1 MSEPEIDTPSWV
13 EDLLAHPGFACS
25 QPSHVHFRQNLT
37 RETIIK
43 AINAFE
49 NGDQLLHGAACE
61 YLLHDDVNDIICALT
76 CLFVVGTAED
86 VTIVEPLI
94 KHPSESV
101 RKAAKTCL
109 FEIKRRIC

>member
-1 MSEPEIDTPSWV
+1 MSDPEHDRPSWV
-13 EDLLAHPGFACS
+13 EDLLAHPGFVCS
-25 QPSHVHFRQNLT
+25 QPSWVHFRQDLT
-37 RETIIK
+37 REKIIEV
-43 AINAFE
+43 INAYE
-49 NGDQLLHGAACE
+49 NGVELLHGAACE
-61 YLLHDDVNDIICALT
+61 YLLHDNVKDIVCALT

-86 VTIVEPLI
+86 VTVVEPLI